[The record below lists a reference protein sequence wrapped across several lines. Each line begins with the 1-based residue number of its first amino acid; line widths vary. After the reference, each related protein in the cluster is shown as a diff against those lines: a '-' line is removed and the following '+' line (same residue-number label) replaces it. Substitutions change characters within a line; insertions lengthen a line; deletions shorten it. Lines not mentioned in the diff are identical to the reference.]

1 MATMGRVDQ
10 DFSVSESRRVVKAGT
25 RNPEEEHPEQ
35 PTESPTPLTEPPATV
50 RKCYV
55 RREMNKRREKNSQAA
70 VFFLDV
76 VRSR

>member
-1 MATMGRVDQ
+1 M
-10 DFSVSESRRVVKAGT
+10 KAGT
-25 RNPEEEHPEQ
+25 RNPEEEHPGAANRK
-35 PTESPTPLTEPPATV
+35 PRPPLTEPPATV

-55 RREMNKRREKNSQAA
+55 RREMNKRREKNSQTA

>member
-1 MATMGRVDQ
+1 M
-10 DFSVSESRRVVKAGT
+10 VKAGT
-25 RNPEEEHPEQ
+25 RNPEEEHPGAANRK
-35 PTESPTPLTEPPATV
+35 PRPPLTEPPATV

-55 RREMNKRREKNSQAA
+55 RREMNKRREKNSQTA

>member
-1 MATMGRVDQ
+1 MGRVDRILRLREPARG
-10 DFSVSESRRVVKAGT
+10 ESRNKESGGRTSRSSQPKA
-25 RNPEEEHPEQ
+25 RP
-35 PTESPTPLTEPPATV
+35 PLTEPPATV